1 MSEMP
6 STSNPAKSNLHI
18 PVLFGLAIALIVS
31 NVVLFLWVENVKR
44 DTAQMRDS
52 LLTEVAKVRE
62 THTLSTASSRQRL
75 DELRAELETARSQ
88 ATMGAGQARKEALK
102 HADELAAR
110 LQEEQRRQQAQVATE
125 LTQVKDAATTA
136 NTKISDVSTDV
147 GNVKTEVAATKS
159 ELEKTISE
167 LKTVRGDLGLQ
178 SGLIA
183 TNGKELAALKALGD
197 RNYTE
202 FNLQKTK
209 SPQKVGNIMVQLKKT
224 DLKKNQ
230 YTVELIADDKRVE
243 KKDKSINEPL
253 QFYMAGSKQPCEL
266 VINEVRRDVVVG
278 YLSTPRLATTARN

>member
-1 MSEMP
+1 
-6 STSNPAKSNLHI
+6 
-18 PVLFGLAIALIVS
+18 
-31 NVVLFLWVENVKR
+31 
-44 DTAQMRDS
+44 
-52 LLTEVAKVRE
+52 
-62 THTLSTASSRQRL
+62 
-75 DELRAELETARSQ
+75 
-88 ATMGAGQARKEALK
+88 MGVGQARKEALK

-136 NTKISDVSTDV
+136 NTKIADVSTDV

-159 ELEKTISE
+159 ELENTISE

-183 TNGKELAALKALGD
+183 TNGKELSALKALGD
-197 RNYTE
+197 RNYIE

-209 SPQKVGNIMVQLKKT
+209 APQKVGNIMVQLKKT

-243 KKDKSINEPL
+243 KKDKSVNEPL

-266 VINEVRRDVVVG
+266 VINEVRRDVVIG
-278 YLSTPRLATTARN
+278 YLSTPKLVTTARN

>member
-1 MSEMP
+1 MSETA
-6 STSNPAKSNLHI
+6 STSARAKGAPHI
-18 PVLFGLAIALIVS
+18 PVLFGLVIALIVS
-31 NVVLFLWVENVKR
+31 NVVLFVWLENVKR
-44 DTAQMRDS
+44 DTARMRDS
-52 LLTEVAKVRE
+52 ILTEVAKVRE
-62 THTLSTASSRQRL
+62 THTLSSASSRQRL

-88 ATMGAGQARKEALK
+88 ATTVVGQARREALK

-125 LTQVKDAATTA
+125 LSAVKDAATTA
-136 NTKISDVSTDV
+136 NTKISDVSNDV

-159 ELEKTISE
+159 ELEKTIAD
-167 LKTVRGDLGLQ
+167 LKTVRGDLGVQ

-183 TNGKELAALKALGD
+183 TNGKELSALKALGD
-197 RNYTE
+197 RNYLE

-209 SPQKVGNIMVQLKKT
+209 APQKVGNIMVLLKKT

-253 QFYMAGSKQPCEL
+253 QFYMAGTRQPCEL
-266 VINEVRRDVVVG
+266 VINEVRKDVVIG
-278 YLSTPRLATTARN
+278 YLSTPKVTTARN

>member
-1 MSEMP
+1 MSDNP
-6 STSNPAKSNLHI
+6 STSTPAKGGLHI
-18 PVLFGLAIALIVS
+18 PVLFGLVIALIVS
-31 NVVLFLWVENVKR
+31 NVVLFLWLENVKR

-52 LLTEVAKVRE
+52 ILTEVAKVRE
-62 THTLSTASSRQRL
+62 THSLSTASSRQRL

-88 ATMGAGQARKEALK
+88 ATTGVGQARKEALK

-110 LQEEQRRQQAQVATE
+110 LQEEQRRQQAQVRTE
-125 LTQVKDAATTA
+125 LTEVKEAATTA
-136 NTKISDVSTDV
+136 NTKISDVSNDV

-159 ELEKTISE
+159 ELEKTISD

-183 TNGKELAALKALGD
+183 TNGKELTALKALGD
-197 RNYTE
+197 RIYVE

-209 SPQKVGNIMVQLKKT
+209 APQKVGNIMVLLKKT
-224 DLKKNQ
+224 DIKKNQ

-253 QFYMAGSKQPCEL
+253 QFYSGGSRQPSEL
-266 VINEVRRDVVVG
+266 VVNEVRRDVVVG
-278 YLSTPRLATTARN
+278 YLSTPKVTTARN

>member
-6 STSNPAKSNLHI
+6 PTSNPAKSGLHI
-18 PVLFGLAIALIVS
+18 PILFGLAIALIVS

-62 THTLSTASSRQRL
+62 THSLSTASSRQRL

-88 ATMGAGQARKEALK
+88 ATSGVGQARKEALK

-125 LTQVKDAATTA
+125 LTQVKEAAGAA
-136 NTKISDVSTDV
+136 NTKISDVSNDV

-159 ELEKTISE
+159 ELEKTIAD
-167 LKTVRGDLGLQ
+167 LRTVRGDLGLQ

-183 TNGKELAALKALGD
+183 TNGKELSALKALGD
-197 RNYTE
+197 RNYVE

-209 SPQKVGNIMVQLKKT
+209 APQRIGNIMVLLKKT

-253 QFYMAGSKQPCEL
+253 QFYSAGSRQPSEL
-266 VINEVRRDVVVG
+266 VVNEVRKDVVIG
-278 YLSTPRLATTARN
+278 YLSTPKVITTARN

>member
-62 THTLSTASSRQRL
+62 THSLSTASSRQRL

-88 ATMGAGQARKEALK
+88 ATMGVGQARKEALK
-102 HADELAAR
+102 HADALAAR
-110 LQEEQRRQQAQVATE
+110 LQEEQRQQQAQVATE

-136 NTKISDVSTDV
+136 NTKIADVSTDV

-159 ELEKTISE
+159 ELENTISE

-183 TNGKELAALKALGD
+183 TNGKELSALKALGD

-209 SPQKVGNIMVQLKKT
+209 APQKVGNIMVLLKKT

-253 QFYMAGSKQPCEL
+253 QFYSAGSKQPSEL
-266 VINEVRRDVVVG
+266 VINEVRRDVVIG
-278 YLSTPRLATTARN
+278 YLSTPKLVTTARN

>member
-52 LLTEVAKVRE
+52 LLIEVAKVRE
-62 THTLSTASSRQRL
+62 THSLSTASSRQRL

-88 ATMGAGQARKEALK
+88 ATMGVGQARKEALK
-102 HADELAAR
+102 HADALAAR
-110 LQEEQRRQQAQVATE
+110 LQEEQRQQQAQVATE

-136 NTKISDVSTDV
+136 NTKIADVSTDV

-159 ELEKTISE
+159 ELENTISE

-183 TNGKELAALKALGD
+183 TNGKELSALKALGD

-209 SPQKVGNIMVQLKKT
+209 APQKVGNIMVLLKKT

-253 QFYMAGSKQPCEL
+253 QFYSAGSKQPSEL
-266 VINEVRRDVVVG
+266 VINEVRRDVVIG
-278 YLSTPRLATTARN
+278 YLSTPKLVTTARN

>member
-6 STSNPAKSNLHI
+6 STSNPAKRNLHV

-62 THTLSTASSRQRL
+62 THSLSTASSRQRL

-88 ATMGAGQARKEALK
+88 ATTGVGQARKEALK

-136 NTKISDVSTDV
+136 NTKIADVSTDV

-183 TNGKELAALKALGD
+183 TNGKELSALKALGD

-278 YLSTPRLATTARN
+278 YLSTPKLATTARN

>member
-6 STSNPAKSNLHI
+6 PTSNPEKSTLHI
-18 PVLFGLAIALIVS
+18 PILFGLAIALIVS

-62 THTLSTASSRQRL
+62 THSLTTASSRQRL

-88 ATMGAGQARKEALK
+88 ATMGVGQARKEALK
-102 HADELAAR
+102 HADELVAR

-125 LTQVKDAATTA
+125 LTAVKDAATTA

-159 ELEKTISE
+159 ELDKTIAD
-167 LKTVRGDLGLQ
+167 LKTVRGDLGVQ

-183 TNGKELAALKALGD
+183 TNGKELSALKALGD
-197 RNYTE
+197 RNYVE

-209 SPQKVGNIMVQLKKT
+209 APQKVGSIMVLLKNT
-224 DLKKNQ
+224 DLKKNR
-230 YTVELIADDKRVE
+230 YTVEMIADDKRVE

-253 QFYMAGSKQPCEL
+253 QFYMAGSRQPCEL
-266 VINEVRRDVVVG
+266 VINEVRKDVVIG
-278 YLSTPRLATTARN
+278 YLSTPKLVTTARN

>member
-1 MSEMP
+1 MSETP
-6 STSNPAKSNLHI
+6 STSTPAKGGLHI

-31 NVVLFLWVENVKR
+31 NVVLFVWLENVKR

-62 THTLSTASSRQRL
+62 THTLSSASSRQRL

-88 ATMGAGQARKEALK
+88 ATTVVGQARREALK

-125 LTQVKDAATTA
+125 LTAVKDAATTA
-136 NTKISDVSTDV
+136 NTKISDVSNDV

-159 ELEKTISE
+159 ELDKTIAD
-167 LKTVRGDLGLQ
+167 LKTVRGDLGVQ

-183 TNGKELAALKALGD
+183 TNGKELSALKALGD
-197 RNYTE
+197 RNYIE

-209 SPQKVGNIMVQLKKT
+209 APQKVGNIMVLLKKT

-253 QFYMAGSKQPCEL
+253 QFYMAGTRQPCEL
-266 VINEVRRDVVVG
+266 VINEVRKDVVIG
-278 YLSTPRLATTARN
+278 YLSTPKVTTARN

>member
-1 MSEMP
+1 MSEIP
-6 STSNPAKSNLHI
+6 STSNPARSNLHI
-18 PVLFGLAIALIVS
+18 PVLFGLVIALIVS
-31 NVVLFLWVENVKR
+31 NVVLFLWLENVKR

-62 THTLSTASSRQRL
+62 THSLTTASSRQRL

-88 ATMGAGQARKEALK
+88 ATMGVGQARKEALK

-136 NTKISDVSTDV
+136 NTKISDVSSDV

-159 ELEKTISE
+159 ELEKTIAE

-183 TNGKELAALKALGD
+183 TNGKELAALKARGD

-209 SPQKVGNIMVQLKKT
+209 KPQKVGNIMVQLKKT

-253 QFYMAGSKQPCEL
+253 QFYMAGSRQPSEL
-266 VINEVRRDVVVG
+266 VINEVRKDVVIG
-278 YLSTPRLATTARN
+278 YLSTPKLVTTARN

>member
-6 STSNPAKSNLHI
+6 SNSNPTKSTLHI
-18 PVLFGLAIALIVS
+18 PILFGLAIALIVS
-31 NVVLFLWVENVKR
+31 NVVLFLWVENIKR

-62 THTLSTASSRQRL
+62 THTLSSASSRQRL

-88 ATMGAGQARKEALK
+88 ATTGVGQARKEALK
-102 HADELAAR
+102 HADELVAR

-125 LTQVKDAATTA
+125 LTQVKEEAGAA
-136 NTKISDVSTDV
+136 NTKISDVTNDV

-159 ELEKTISE
+159 ELDKTISD

-183 TNGKELAALKALGD
+183 TNGKELSALKALGD
-197 RNYTE
+197 RIYVE

-209 SPQKVGNIMVQLKKT
+209 TPQKVGNIMVQLKAT
-224 DLKKNQ
+224 DLKKNK

-253 QFYMAGSKQPCEL
+253 QFYMAGNRQPCEL
-266 VINEVRRDVVVG
+266 VVNEVRKDIVIG
-278 YLSTPRLATTARN
+278 YLSTPKVTTARN

>member
-1 MSEMP
+1 MSDNP
-6 STSNPAKSNLHI
+6 STSTPAKGGLHI
-18 PVLFGLAIALIVS
+18 PVLFGLVIALIVS
-31 NVVLFLWVENVKR
+31 NVVLFLWLENVKR

-52 LLTEVAKVRE
+52 ILTEVAKVRE
-62 THTLSTASSRQRL
+62 THSLSTASSRQRL

-88 ATMGAGQARKEALK
+88 ATTGVGQARKEALK

-110 LQEEQRRQQAQVATE
+110 LQEEQRRQQALVATE
-125 LTQVKDAATTA
+125 LTEVKDAATTA
-136 NTKISDVSTDV
+136 NTKISDVSSDV

-159 ELEKTISE
+159 ELEKTISD

-183 TNGKELAALKALGD
+183 TNGKELSALKALGD
-197 RNYTE
+197 RIYVE

-209 SPQKVGNIMVQLKKT
+209 APQKVGNIMVLLKKT
-224 DLKKNQ
+224 DIKKNQ

-253 QFYMAGSKQPCEL
+253 QFYSGGSRLPSEL
-266 VINEVRRDVVVG
+266 VVNEVRRDVVVG
-278 YLSTPRLATTARN
+278 YLSTPKVTTARN